1 MNNLL
6 PSAMKSLSLRFALVT
21 LLALFALPAIGPLT
35 AQEAAAIN
43 RRMEERLPA
52 IDALKAR
59 QVVGENNRGYL
70 EARGEL
76 SAEEAALVASEN
88 RDRDAVY
95 EAIAR
100 RAETTKDAVGRAR
113 ARQIAERSRP
123 GVWIQGADGS
133 WAVKR

>member
-1 MNNLL
+1 MN
-6 PSAMKSLSLRFALVT
+6 PCPFR
-21 LLALFALPAIGPLT
+21 LALALLLGVFAWPAVAPLQ

-59 QVVGENNRGYL
+59 QLVGENNRGYL
-70 EARGEL
+70 EARAEL
-76 SAEEAALVASEN
+76 SADDAALVAAEN
-88 RDRDAVY
+88 RDRAAVY

-100 RAETTKDAVGRAR
+100 RAETTAEAVGRAR

-123 GVWIQGADGS
+123 GVWIQGPDGA